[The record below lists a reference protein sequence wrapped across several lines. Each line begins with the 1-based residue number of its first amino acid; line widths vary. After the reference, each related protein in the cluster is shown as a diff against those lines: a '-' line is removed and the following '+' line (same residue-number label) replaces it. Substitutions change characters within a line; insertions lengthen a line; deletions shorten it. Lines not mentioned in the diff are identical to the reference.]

1 MNFSKQKNIAIIAIT
16 LILNLIIIGAVIW
29 VSNKNNNFKEI
40 LISND
45 ALRAGK
51 GEIYKINELN
61 FINEDKYV
69 MVTDSNK
76 NIICKIDKN
85 NKGFN
90 LAASRLGIK

>member
-29 VSNKNNNFKEI
+29 VSNKNNNFKEM

-45 ALRAGK
+45 ALRVGK

-76 NIICKIDKN
+76 I
-85 NKGFN
+85 
-90 LAASRLGIK
+90 

>member
-29 VSNKNNNFKEI
+29 VSNKNNNFKEM

-45 ALRAGK
+45 ALRVGK

-76 NIICKIDKN
+76 NIKIRIIRD
-85 NKGFN
+85 
-90 LAASRLGIK
+90 LI